1 MYIFENQNYTEED
14 LGKIADIKG
23 YTFDELLEKNP
34 SIKKT
39 DPDPEDEGKTPPS
52 QETMDATVEVSDTAS
67 NLENGSSEL
76 QKTSVR
82 NKTRQKDL
90 NINKVQCY
98 AESIKL
104 DP

>member
-39 DPDPEDEGKTPPS
+39 DPPPNMPTDSKTTFRIFKT
-52 QETMDATVEVSDTAS
+52 QKS
-67 NLENGSSEL
+67 N
-76 QKTSVR
+76 
-82 NKTRQKDL
+82 
-90 NINKVQCY
+90 
-98 AESIKL
+98 
-104 DP
+104 